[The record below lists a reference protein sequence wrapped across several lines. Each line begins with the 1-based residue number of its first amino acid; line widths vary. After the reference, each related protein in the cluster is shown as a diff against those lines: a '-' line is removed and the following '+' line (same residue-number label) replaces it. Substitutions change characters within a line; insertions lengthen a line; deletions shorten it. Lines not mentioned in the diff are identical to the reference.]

1 MLVVAGVTTGTVV
14 AGFGGRLSMF
24 AGAGAKDRGDAEL
37 PLRGPCRVARRAT
50 LGFGGLV
57 GDIDGLGQGDSV
69 ATIDATGDWR
79 NASKKA
85 RTAFFEPSNSTRP
98 LRWAS
103 ASEEWPR

>member
-1 MLVVAGVTTGTVV
+1 MKSVTRSRRGSC
-14 AGFGGRLSMF
+14 ACRGRNHYRHGRRYRF
-24 AGAGAKDRGDAEL
+24 AVRAVLLA
-37 PLRGPCRVARRAT
+37 VAT

-85 RTAFFEPSNSTRP
+85 RTALFEPSNST
-98 LRWAS
+98 
-103 ASEEWPR
+103 

>member
-1 MLVVAGVTTGTVV
+1 MASDSRNRSGSCHEIGDPISRIGAT
-14 AGFGGRLSMF
+14 RSYRF
-24 AGAGAKDRGDAEL
+24 AVRAVLLA
-37 PLRGPCRVARRAT
+37 VAT

-57 GDIDGLGQGDSV
+57 GDIVGLGQGDSV

>member
-1 MLVVAGVTTGTVV
+1 MLFRSPGSAAACPCLLAQVRRIGAT
-14 AGFGGRLSMF
+14 RSYRF
-24 AGAGAKDRGDAEL
+24 AVRAVLLA
-37 PLRGPCRVARRAT
+37 VAT